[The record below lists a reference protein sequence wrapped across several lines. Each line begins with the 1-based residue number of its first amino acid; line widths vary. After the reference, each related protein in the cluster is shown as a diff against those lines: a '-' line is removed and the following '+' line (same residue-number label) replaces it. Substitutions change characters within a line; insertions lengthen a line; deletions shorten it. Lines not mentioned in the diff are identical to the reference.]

1 MQILENLFIH
11 SDSKPANS
19 KSTSDSKGK
28 EHIRDKG
35 KKTKLKYN
43 NILLILIIKIINACI
58 HYITE

>member
-28 EHIRDKG
+28 EHIRDEG
-35 KKTKLKYN
+35 KKKLQLKYN
-43 NILLILIIKIINACI
+43 NIAFLF
-58 HYITE
+58 

>member
-28 EHIRDKG
+28 GKEHIHDEG
-35 KKTKLKYN
+35 KKKLQLKYN
-43 NILLILIIKIINACI
+43 NIAFLL
-58 HYITE
+58 